1 MVVIPPKKH
10 FLALIVLQ
18 ERETI
23 MQRKI
28 DQLEPFQR
36 AISKAHLASAGIS
49 IDSLE
54 DPDKPLIAIAN
65 SWNEVCP
72 GHEPLRQLAAEVKKG
87 VLEAGGEPIEFNTI
101 GMCDGV
107 AQGHPGMRY
116 CLPHRDLI
124 TDSCEA
130 MIVGEGVFDGV
141 VYMGSCDKIIPGMLN
156 AAARI
161 NLPSAIVTAGP
172 CYDEIKP
179 SQSKALRAAFLR
191 GEASE
196 RDVIE
201 GTLKYYT
208 GPGICPFLGT
218 ANTMGCLSEALGMM
232 LPYGALWPSSTSQRR
247 FSARQTGARVV
258 ELVRKGICPSDIMT
272 QGALDNAV
280 KLLASIGGSLNAMV
294 HLPALAHEL
303 GLEVTWD
310 KVADITSHTPVVC
323 NVVPNGD
330 ISCINLYKAGGVPA
344 VLKTI
349 EGDLDTS
356 AMTVTGRTLGENLD
370 RDVPVDRS
378 VIRTQDDSD
387 SVCNGIQVL
396 YGNLAPEGALVK
408 TSAVPAEQHVWTGKA
423 QVFESEEEAFAAYN
437 AHAIKPGT
445 GVVVRYEGPKG
456 GPGMKELHRVTEIMK
471 GIPNSAVITDGRFS
485 GASGGLSV
493 GYLCPEA
500 FEGGTIALV
509 RDGDEIHVDLNKNL
523 IELNV
528 SDEELSARRASWEP
542 VIHENGGHLLERYS
556 KQVASAKTGAVLS

>member
-1 MVVIPPKKH
+1 
-10 FLALIVLQ
+10 
-18 ERETI
+18 

-36 AISKAHLASAGIS
+36 AISKAHLASAGIA

-423 QVFESEEEAFAAYN
+423 QVFESEEEAFSAYN

-542 VIHENGGHLLERYS
+542 VVHENGGHLLERYS

>member
-1 MVVIPPKKH
+1 
-10 FLALIVLQ
+10 
-18 ERETI
+18 

-36 AISKAHLASAGIS
+36 AISKAHLASAGIA

-130 MIVGEGVFDGV
+130 MIVGEGVFDGA

-310 KVADITSHTPVVC
+310 KVADITSRTPVVC

-528 SDEELSARRASWEP
+528 SDEELSVRRASWEP
-542 VIHENGGHLLERYS
+542 VVHENGGHLLERYS

>member
-1 MVVIPPKKH
+1 
-10 FLALIVLQ
+10 
-18 ERETI
+18 

-36 AISKAHLASAGIS
+36 AISKAHLASAGIA

-500 FEGGTIALV
+500 FEGGAIALV
-509 RDGDEIHVDLNKNL
+509 RDGDEIHVDLKKNL

-542 VIHENGGHLLERYS
+542 VVHENGGHLLERYS

>member
-1 MVVIPPKKH
+1 M
-10 FLALIVLQ
+10 L
-18 ERETI
+18 
-23 MQRKI
+23 RKI

-36 AISKAHLASAGIS
+36 AISKAHLASAGVS
-49 IDSLE
+49 VDSLE
-54 DPDKPLIAIAN
+54 NPDKPLIAIAN

-87 VLEAGGEPIEFNTI
+87 ILEAGGEPIEFNTI
-101 GMCDGV
+101 GMCDGI

-179 SQSKALRAAFLR
+179 SESKALRARFLR
-191 GEASE
+191 GEATE
-196 RDVIE
+196 REVIE

-208 GPGICPFLGT
+208 GPGVCPFLGT
-218 ANTMGCLSEALGMM
+218 ANTMACLSEGLGMM

-258 ELVRKGICPSDIMT
+258 DMVRKDIKPSDIMT
-272 QGALDNAV
+272 QAALDNTV
-280 KLLASIGGSLNAMV
+280 KLLASIGGSLNALV

-303 GLEVTWD
+303 DLEVTWD
-310 KVADITSHTPVVC
+310 MVADITSHTPVVC

-330 ISCINLYKAGGVPA
+330 ISCIKLYKAGGVPA

-349 EGDLDTS
+349 EKDLDVS
-356 AMTVTGRTLGENLD
+356 VMTVTGKTLGENLD
-370 RDVPVDRS
+370 RDVPIDRS
-378 VIRTQDDSD
+378 VIRTQDDPA

-396 YGNLAPEGALVK
+396 YGNLAPDGALVK

-423 QVFESEEEAFAAYN
+423 QVFNSEEEAFAAYDK
-437 AHAIKPGT
+437 HLIKEGT

-500 FEGGTIALV
+500 LDGGAIALV
-509 RDGDEIHVDLNKNL
+509 EDGDEIHIDLSKNL
-523 IELNV
+523 IQLNV
-528 SDEELSARRASWEP
+528 SDEELDRRRAAWKP
-542 VIHENGGHLLERYS
+542 VIRENGGHLLKRYAE
-556 KQVASAKTGAVLS
+556 QVDTAKTGAVLR